1 VVLDAPE
8 HEDDGS
14 DDCEDQ
20 RVGEVSVERQLDDV
34 STQAKCPCRLNEG
47 RKDPPTD
54 RTEKIRVRL

>member
-34 STQAKCPCRLNEG
+34 STEAKCPCRLDES
-47 RKDPPTD
+47 
-54 RTEKIRVRL
+54 